1 MNNERSSNASR
12 LAKGA
17 SKATLSRRRLVI
29 AGSAAAGA
37 LAAARAPAAAKKPR
51 RMKPQQGDV
60 LVHAF
65 GANAAQ
71 PIASKEVGDEP
82 LSAFSMEP
90 AIRLVRDGSL
100 HNQLVVVRVDADAI
114 SAKAQGYAVADAN
127 GSFLVYSAACT
138 HTGCE
143 VNGWRGESRRLVC
156 PCHGSEFDVQ
166 DAARV
171 VNGPAPKP
179 LAMLQVA
186 LAEGSFRV
194 AGRFSRRVGPAP
206 I

>member
-1 MNNERSSNASR
+1 MNTERSADSR
-12 LAKGA
+12 PAPHGA
-17 SKATLSRRRLVI
+17 SKAALSRRRLMI
-29 AGSAAAGA
+29 AGSGAAASA
-37 LAAARAPAAAKKPR
+37 LAAPKPR
-51 RMKPQQGDV
+51 RMKPQPGDI

-65 GANAAQ
+65 GTNAAQ
-71 PIASKEVGDEP
+71 PIATEEVGDEP

-100 HNQLVVVRVDADAI
+100 HNQLVVVRVDAAAV
-114 SAKAQGYAVADAN
+114 SGKARSYAVADAN
-127 GSFLVYSAACT
+127 GAFLVYSAACT

-143 VNGWRGESRRLVC
+143 VNGWRGETRRLVC

-179 LAMLQVA
+179 LAMLEVTLADGAFQVA
-186 LAEGSFRV
+186 G
-194 AGRFSRRVGPAP
+194 GFSRRVGPAP
-206 I
+206 P

>member
-1 MNNERSSNASR
+1 MNTERSSNASPP
-12 LAKGA
+12 ASGA
-17 SKATLSRRRLVI
+17 AQAPLSRRRLVI
-29 AGSAAAGA
+29 AGGTVAGA
-37 LAAARAPAAAKKPR
+37 WAAARASAAAKKPK

-65 GANAAQ
+65 GANAGQ
-71 PIASKEVGDEP
+71 PIATKEVGDEP
-82 LSAFSMEP
+82 LSAFPMEP

-100 HNQLVVVRVDADAI
+100 HNQLVVVRVDAEAI
-114 SAKAQGYAVADAN
+114 STKAQSYAVADAN

-143 VNGWRGESRRLVC
+143 VNGWRGETRRLVC
-156 PCHGSEFDVQ
+156 PCHGSEFDIQ

-186 LAEGSFRV
+186 LADGRFRV
-194 AGRFSRRVGPAP
+194 VGGFSRRVGPAP
-206 I
+206 V